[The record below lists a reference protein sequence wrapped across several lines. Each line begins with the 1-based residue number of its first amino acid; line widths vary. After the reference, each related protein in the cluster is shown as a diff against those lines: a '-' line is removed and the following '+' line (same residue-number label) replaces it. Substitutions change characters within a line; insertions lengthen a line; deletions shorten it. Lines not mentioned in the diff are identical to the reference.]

1 MITSALTTIACAGH
15 VLVDLPIFM
24 GPVIGL
30 VGWLL
35 FVTRRQ
41 RRRERVAAAPT
52 PRPGP
57 PSSASA

>member
-1 MITSALTTIACAGH
+1 MIGSLITIACAGH

-24 GPVIGL
+24 GPVVML

-35 FVTRRQ
+35 FVTRRE
-41 RRRERVAAAPT
+41 RRRERANAASPL
-52 PRPGP
+52 PGP